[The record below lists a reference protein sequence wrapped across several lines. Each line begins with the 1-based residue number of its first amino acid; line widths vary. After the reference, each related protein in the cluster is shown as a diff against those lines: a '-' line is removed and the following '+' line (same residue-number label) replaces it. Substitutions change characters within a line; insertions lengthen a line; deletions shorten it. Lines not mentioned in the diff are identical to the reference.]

1 MASRRGRRTRG
12 TWLPPTPTVLGENP
26 NSVTWFQ
33 SNLSLVSAIGA
44 DDQAAIPLITDETLN
59 PGEGQL
65 GGRTLRDIVE
75 GQSYVLKRAVGKF
88 WGAGEQDA
96 DTDVGRVILCAAL
109 AVLPVDD
116 ASPSSPAMDAQDW
129 HPLFVQ
135 NAMAPFLWRRTWILS
150 NNVHPSQSMFYP
162 NSTAAYGSVADGGHI
177 DTKGTARR
185 IDKEQRLFLLIGAQV
200 LETLGA
206 GVDTYNISYGYDL
219 RFFGELRKSRNRSS
233 FK

>member
-1 MASRRGRRTRG
+1 MVRRARRSRG

-26 NSVTWFQ
+26 NAVTWFQ
-33 SNLSLVSAIGA
+33 GTLTVQNALGA

-75 GQSYVLKRAVGKF
+75 GQSYVLQRAVGKF
-88 WGAGEQDA
+88 WGALGQDA
-96 DTDVGRVILCAAL
+96 DIDVGRVILCAAL

-129 HPLFVQ
+129 HPLYVQ
-135 NAMAPFLWRRTWILS
+135 NAMAPFLWRRTWVLS
-150 NNVHPSQSMFYP
+150 NNVHSSNQFFYP
-162 NSTAAYGSVADGGHI
+162 NSTAAYGSVADGGNI

-185 IDKEQRLFLLIGAQV
+185 IDKEQRLFLLLGVQV
-200 LETLGA
+200 LESLGV
-206 GVDTYNISYGYDL
+206 GVEIANIGYGYDL
-219 RFFGELRKSRNRSS
+219 RFFGALRKSRNRSS